1 MFSPRPGYFFDI
13 VKLRGK

>member
-1 MFSPRPGYFFDI
+1 MFSPRSGYFFDI